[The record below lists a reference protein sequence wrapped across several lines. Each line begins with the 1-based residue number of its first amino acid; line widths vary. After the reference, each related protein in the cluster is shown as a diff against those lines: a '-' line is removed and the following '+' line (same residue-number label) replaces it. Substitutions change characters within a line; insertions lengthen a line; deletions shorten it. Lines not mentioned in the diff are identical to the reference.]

1 MKAVIFLL
9 FAGLLAVQAANF
21 RVVYVPQLVDLDTL
35 GYEDED
41 NQLWLGEMVNQ
52 VGQNIANTANT
63 VTKNVVNTANTVTK
77 NVVNT
82 ASTVTH
88 NVANT
93 ASTVTH
99 NVVNTANQVGQNIAT
114 TTNQIGHNIAVTSN
128 QIGKNVANG
137 VAVTVKYIGQDIQRL
152 KQAFQHG
159 FSEAERI
166 IIRNAKPTVEL
177 LIKVGGFSD
186 AEAAWKSVDWKT
198 GRNLDLAIQLTARDC
213 SKLYNRLNKL
223 SGGRLND
230 LAVDVAEKI
239 AMSAFPP
246 AGILLHAGKVAFKV
260 AGDIHDIT
268 VMIHSIEDDVH
279 KGDWAGVAIEGFKLF
294 SLIAQDLK

>member
-1 MKAVIFLL
+1 MKAIIFLL

-21 RVVYVPQLVDLDTL
+21 RVVYVPQLIDLDTL

-41 NQLWLGEMVNQ
+41 NQLWLGEMVSNVQNGMNQ
-52 VGQNIANTANT
+52 VGKNI
-63 VTKNVVNTANTVTK
+63 
-77 NVVNT
+77 
-82 ASTVTH
+82 
-88 NVANT
+88 ANT
-93 ASTVTH
+93 ASTVTN
-99 NVVNTANQVGQNIAT
+99 NVVTTANQVGHNIAT
-114 TTNQIGHNIAVTSN
+114 TSNQIGHNIAVTSTQIGHNIAVTSTQIGQNVANTAN
-128 QIGKNVANG
+128 QVGKNVANG

-159 FSEAERI
+159 FTEAERI

-268 VMIHSIEDDVH
+268 DMIHTIQDDVH
-279 KGDWAGVAIEGFKLF
+279 KGDWAGVAIEGFRLF

>member
-21 RVVYVPQLVDLDTL
+21 RVVYVPQLIDLDTL

-41 NQLWLGEMVNQ
+41 NQLWLGEMVSNVQNGMNQ
-52 VGQNIANTANT
+52 VGKNI
-63 VTKNVVNTANTVTK
+63 
-77 NVVNT
+77 
-82 ASTVTH
+82 
-88 NVANT
+88 ANT
-93 ASTVTH
+93 ASTVTN
-99 NVVNTANQVGQNIAT
+99 NVVNTANQVGHNIAT
-114 TTNQIGHNIAVTSN
+114 TSNQIGHNIAVTSTQIGHNIAVTSTQIGQNVANTAN
-128 QIGKNVANG
+128 QVGKNVANG

-159 FSEAERI
+159 FTEAERI

-268 VMIHSIEDDVH
+268 TMIHAIEDDVH
-279 KGDWAGVAIEGFKLF
+279 KGDWAGVAIEGFRLF